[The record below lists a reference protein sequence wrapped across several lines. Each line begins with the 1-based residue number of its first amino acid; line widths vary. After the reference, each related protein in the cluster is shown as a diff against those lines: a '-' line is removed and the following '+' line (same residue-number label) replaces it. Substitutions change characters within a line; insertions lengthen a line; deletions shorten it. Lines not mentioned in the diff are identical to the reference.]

1 MRSKRERL
9 LRAVARIVL
18 GFVLSPLI
26 AIITAWASL
35 ALWYRLPVPELIRG
49 LAAGLFILAGIA
61 TIVALFTRLHRPAL
75 VGFLVA
81 FGAILVWWSTIR
93 PESQGDWAQSVARQV
108 TGTVDGDVLTLTE
121 RARLRL
127 AER

>member
-1 MRSKRERL
+1 MRGF
-9 LRAVARIVL
+9 ARIVSS
-18 GFVLSPLI
+18 FVLSLPI

-49 LAAGLFILAGIA
+49 LAAGLFILAGLY
-61 TIVALFTRLHRPAL
+61 TIVALFTQLRLLAL
-75 VGFLVA
+75 VGFLAA

-93 PESQGDWAQSVARQV
+93 PESRGDLVPSVARQV
-108 TGTVDGDVLTLTE
+108 TGTLDGDRLTSNQ
-121 RARLRL
+121 RAKLRL

>member
-1 MRSKRERL
+1 M
-9 LRAVARIVL
+9 

-35 ALWYRLPVPELIRG
+35 ALWYRLPVPESIRG

-61 TIVALFTRLHRPAL
+61 TIVALFTRLLRPAL

-81 FGAILVWWSTIR
+81 FATILVWWSTIR
-93 PESQGDWAQSVARQV
+93 PESRAIGRSLLHDKSP
-108 TGTVDGDVLTLTE
+108 E
-121 RARLRL
+121 RSMATC
-127 AER
+127 